1 MCPLFLHRYDNLLT
15 KYNNSKQM
23 MNLLCYFLRMHFFF
37 NSSFIVRDKKIS
49 SVDTMSLP
57 CHFQRLYTNLIHVV
71 NNVIFCNDYFLMYLT

>member
-1 MCPLFLHRYDNLLT
+1 MCPLFLHRYVNLLT

-23 MNLLCYFLRMHFFF
+23 MNLLCYFLTMHFFF

-57 CHFQRLYTNLIHVV
+57 
-71 NNVIFCNDYFLMYLT
+71 

>member
-23 MNLLCYFLRMHFFF
+23 MNLLCHFLTMHFFF

-49 SVDTMSLP
+49 SVS
-57 CHFQRLYTNLIHVV
+57 CHYHVISKDCILTLY
-71 NNVIFCNDYFLMYLT
+71 M